1 MDTWAA
7 SQPCL
12 EGGQAVSQS
21 PSHPVGCDCKG
32 KMLRLVSCRAAQH
45 LVSVMSE
52 GCQYKGWCLHG
63 SPVHWVCSSLRP
75 SCLGEV
81 SCIPSD
87 MQIVPN
93 SCSVG

>member
-63 SPVHWVCSSLRP
+63 SPVGCALP
-75 SCLGEV
+75 
-81 SCIPSD
+81 
-87 MQIVPN
+87 
-93 SCSVG
+93 